1 MKTVSKCC
9 ESHVKLREVRENY
22 YVYICEG
29 CGRPCNCKT
38 IKEKKAV
45 LKNYS
50 RFPPEYLTRWNKSSL
65 IITESYE
72 SPKLEEIKFKSGERF
87 ETS

>member
-45 LKNYS
+45 LKKLFS
-50 RFPPEYLTRWNKSSL
+50 VPTRVLDKV
-65 IITESYE
+65 EQ
-72 SPKLEEIKFKSGERF
+72 K
-87 ETS
+87 